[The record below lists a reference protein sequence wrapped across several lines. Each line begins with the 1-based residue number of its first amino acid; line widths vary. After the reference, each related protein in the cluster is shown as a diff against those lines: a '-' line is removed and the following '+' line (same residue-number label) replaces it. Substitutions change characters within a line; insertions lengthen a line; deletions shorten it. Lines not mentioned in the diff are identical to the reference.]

1 MCVFI
6 PPIVLR
12 VDLLALQKMDDIFV
26 KRGERFLALSIL
38 IKLPPSFTISNSFLL
53 FELCRTCVELQNA
66 GYLCPVLSEKF
77 WMHQSLLF
85 FMRYLA
91 EYLDNQQHLGQKVLL
106 PQDYLSATLRC
117 LWYLQSSSQQVLFSS
132 FSSLSLMFLQ

>member
-6 PPIVLR
+6 LPIILR

-26 KRGERFLALSIL
+26 QRGENFLVLSVL
-38 IKLPPSFTISNSFLL
+38 MKLPSSFRISNSFLL

-66 GYLCPVLSEKF
+66 GYIRSVLPEKF
-77 WMHQSLLF
+77 WMHRSLLF
-85 FMRYLA
+85 FMHYLA
-91 EYLDNQQHLGQKVLL
+91 EYLDNQQCSGQNVLL
-106 PQDYLSATLRC
+106 PLDYLSATLRC
-117 LWYLQSSSQQVLFSS
+117 LWYLQSSSQQVLFLS